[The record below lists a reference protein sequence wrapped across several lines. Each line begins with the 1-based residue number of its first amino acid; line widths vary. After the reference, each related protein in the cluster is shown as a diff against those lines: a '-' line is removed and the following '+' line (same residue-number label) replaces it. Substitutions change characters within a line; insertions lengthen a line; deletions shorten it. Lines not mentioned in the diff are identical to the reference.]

1 MSPDGLCPPVLLLC
15 LSQTH
20 HNTGPLAGDAFIV
33 IANNITNIS
42 DGLVV
47 IVIVLIDDPT
57 TP

>member
-1 MSPDGLCPPVLLLC
+1 MDSALQSFFGVC
-15 LSQTH
+15 LRYIITLAH
-20 HNTGPLAGDAFIV
+20 TEAGDAFIV